1 MAKRSLEGARYL
13 LTGASSGIGR
23 ALAMQLSQRGAKL
36 FVTARRE
43 DRLAELAAEAKR
55 TKAQIIFSAG
65 DITDS
70 GFRESV
76 VAQALKPWQGQLD
89 GLINAAGVGYF
100 GDFPE
105 SSANEIEATINV
117 DVIAPLEL
125 ARLCIPALAKGT
137 KPLIVNIGSVLG
149 HVPAPRKAAYV
160 ASKFAIRG
168 FSDSL
173 RMELAP
179 KGIDVL
185 HVSPSTTATEFFDI
199 ATDDAHLKTKMLKR
213 AMTPEQVAIEIVAGM
228 RHGKR
233 ELVLSAGG
241 RWLVRLHHFFPRL
254 AERLMAKY
262 AD

>member
-1 MAKRSLEGARYL
+1 MAKRNLEGARYL

-23 ALAMQLSQRGAKL
+23 ALALELARRGARL

-43 DRLAELAAEAKR
+43 QRLQELAKDAAHLN
-55 TKAQIIFSAG
+55 TQIHNASG
-65 DITDS
+65 DITDAQ
-70 GFRESV
+70 FREKL
-76 VAQALKPWQGQLD
+76 VAMALKQWHGALD

-105 SSANEIEATINV
+105 ATSNEIEATINV

-125 ARLCIPALAKGT
+125 SRLCIPALAKGT

-199 ATDDAHLKTKMLKR
+199 ATDDNQLKSKMLKR
-213 AMTPEQVAIEIVAGM
+213 AMSPAQVAIEIVAGM
-228 RHGKR
+228 RHGRR

-241 RWLVRLHHFFPRL
+241 RWLVRLHHFLPRL
-254 AERLMAKY
+254 AERLMAKF

>member
-1 MAKRSLEGARYL
+1 MAKRNLEGARYL

-23 ALAMQLSQRGAKL
+23 ALAIELAKRGCKL
-36 FVTARRE
+36 LVTARRE
-43 DRLAELAAEAKR
+43 ERLVELQRDGEKLGREIRIAP
-55 TKAQIIFSAG
+55 G

-70 GFRESV
+70 AFRESLV
-76 VAQALKPWQGQLD
+76 SETLKSWSGAFD

-100 GDFPE
+100 GEFPE
-105 SSANEIEATINV
+105 SSANEIEATIDV
-117 DVIAPLEL
+117 DVIAPMEL
-125 ARLCIPALAKGT
+125 ARLCIPALAKGV

-149 HVPAPRKAAYV
+149 HVPAPRKAVYV

-179 KGIDVL
+179 KGIDVM

-199 ATDDAHLKTKMLKR
+199 ATDNAKLKSKMLKR
-213 AMTPEQVAIEIVAGM
+213 AMSPEQVAIEIVAGI

-241 RWLVRLHHFFPRL
+241 RWLVRLHHFFPRF
-254 AERLMAKY
+254 AERLMAKF

>member
-1 MAKRSLEGARYL
+1 MAKRNLEGARYL

-23 ALAMQLSQRGAKL
+23 ALAMELARRGAKL

-43 DRLAELAAEAKR
+43 ERLEELAADAKR
-55 TKAQIIFSAG
+55 ANGRVLFATG

-70 GFRESV
+70 QFRESL
-76 VAQALKPWQGQLD
+76 VAKVLKEWQGSLD

-105 SSANEIEATINV
+105 ATANEIEATINV

-137 KPLIVNIGSVLG
+137 KPLIINIGSVLG

-199 ATDDAHLKTKMLKR
+199 ATDDNQLKTKMLKR
-213 AMTPEQVAIEIVAGM
+213 AMSPEQVAIEIVAGI

-241 RWLVRLHHFFPRL
+241 RWLVRLHHFFPRF
-254 AERLMAKY
+254 AERLMARF

>member
-1 MAKRSLEGARYL
+1 MAKRNLEGARYL

-23 ALAMQLSQRGAKL
+23 ALALELAKRGCHL
-36 FVTARRE
+36 MVTARRE
-43 DRLAELAAEAKR
+43 DRLAELVGVTGSLAGKV
-55 TKAQIIFSAG
+55 TIFSG
-65 DITDS
+65 DITS
-70 GFRESV
+70 AAFRESLV
-76 VAQALKPWQGQLD
+76 GEAQKRWPEALD

-100 GDFPE
+100 GEFPE
-105 SSANEIEATINV
+105 SSANEIEATIDV
-117 DVIAPLEL
+117 DVIAPMEL
-125 ARLCIPALAKGT
+125 TRLCIPMLSRGV

-149 HVPAPRKAAYV
+149 HVPAPRKAVYV

-179 KGIDVL
+179 KGIDVM
-185 HVSPSTTATEFFDI
+185 HVSPSTTATEFFDL
-199 ATDDAHLKTKMLKR
+199 ATDDAKLKTKMLKR

-241 RWLVRLHHFFPRL
+241 RWLVRLHHLFPRL
-254 AERLMAKY
+254 AERLMAKF

>member
-1 MAKRSLEGARYL
+1 MAKRNLEGARYL

-23 ALAMQLSQRGAKL
+23 ALAIELAKRRAKL
-36 FVTARRE
+36 VVTARRE
-43 DRLAELAAEAKR
+43 ERLIELTAEAKSLGAEI
-55 TKAQIIFSAG
+55 TFAAG
-65 DITDS
+65 DITDAA
-70 GFRESV
+70 FRESL
-76 VAQALKPWQGQLD
+76 VAIVNRQWPGSFD

-100 GDFPE
+100 GEFPE
-105 SSANEIEATINV
+105 SSANEIETTIDV
-117 DVIAPLEL
+117 DVIAPMEL
-125 ARLCIPALAKGT
+125 TRLCIPALAKGE

-149 HVPAPRKAAYV
+149 HVPAPRKAVYV

-179 KGIDVL
+179 RGIAVML
-185 HVSPSTTATEFFDI
+185 VEPSTTATEFFDL
-199 ATDDAHLKTKMLKR
+199 ATDNARLKSKMLKR
-213 AMTPEQVAIEIVAGM
+213 AMTPEQVAIEIIAGM

-241 RWLVRLHHFFPRL
+241 RWLVRLHRFFPRF
-254 AERLMAKY
+254 AERLMAKF

>member
-1 MAKRSLEGARYL
+1 MAKRNLEGACYL

-23 ALAMQLSQRGAKL
+23 ALALELAKRGCKL
-36 FVTARRE
+36 LVTARRE
-43 DRLAELAAEAKR
+43 DRLADLEKEAKPLGGHLC
-55 TKAQIIFSAG
+55 SLAG
-65 DITDS
+65 DITE
-70 GFRESV
+70 GTFREAL
-76 VAQALKPWQGQLD
+76 VALALRHWNGALD

-100 GDFPE
+100 GELPN
-105 SSANEIEATINV
+105 STANETEATIDV
-117 DVIAPLEL
+117 DVVAPLEL
-125 ARLCIPALAKGT
+125 TRLCIPALAKGN

-149 HVPAPRKAAYV
+149 HVPAPRKAVYV

-179 KGIDVL
+179 KGIGVM

-199 ATDDAHLKTKMLKR
+199 ATDDQRLKSKMLKR

-254 AERLMAKY
+254 AERLMAKF